1 MTKTHFCVYYSADHL
16 QQYNG
21 APFDP
26 SDNTFVL
33 TQDTTLF
40 EDNIFTKQL
49 PSTLFYD
56 IIVSKLVNGSYNDI
70 ERASLYIKSQEREGF
85 IDFKLALQVP
95 NAEALLE
102 PGIYICPIT
111 GGSKDF
117 IDATGRV
124 RIRVSKSGV
133 RKCVINVH
141 TRT

>member
-1 MTKTHFCVYYSADHL
+1 MTNRKLVVYYSAAML
-16 QQYNG
+16 QFHTGYQYVPN
-21 APFDP
+21 DDT
-26 SDNTFVL
+26 SVL
-33 TQDTTLF
+33 TQDTKLYA
-40 EDNIFTKQL
+40 DNKFSQLL

-56 IIVSKLVNGSYNDI
+56 IIVSKLVNSSYNDI
-70 ERASLYIKSQEREGF
+70 ERGSLYIKTDGREGF
-85 IDFKLALQVP
+85 IDFKLATQVP

-102 PGIYICPIT
+102 PGTYICPIT